1 MNQEKVRE
9 FFSAYYEGTL
19 DPGLQQ
25 TMSATLTK
33 DPVLLDEYR
42 KFERTYEELAKL
54 KYEVVEIPFDLHAR
68 ITSRLDQ
75 HVEETNKSLPAGWTI
90 WVRNVALAG
99 VAAAAIVGAVLSL
112 RPSTGTEVS
121 PAGVNFP
128 VTTEEAPARV
138 DAVLRQGVVKLEFSP
153 SEPKT
158 VEIRKG
164 LEGEVLRT
172 VELDGNSMSSPL
184 ENTGDSAIA
193 FAATVKED
201 RSVTVVAVPGKLV
214 SSDASPSG
222 EGTLEQ
228 FALALANA
236 YNVPVLLQVQ
246 DPKAPVKWDL
256 TDEDVVRAATSVLDK
271 QAYNVMKRESG
282 LVSITAD

>member
-19 DPGLQQ
+19 DSGLQQ
-25 TMSATLTK
+25 TMSATLSK
-33 DPVLLDEYR
+33 DPILLDEYR
-42 KFERTYEELAKL
+42 KFERTYEELGKL
-54 KYEVVEIPFDLHAR
+54 KFEVIEIPFDLHSR
-68 ITSRLDQ
+68 ITTKLDQ
-75 HVEETNKSLPAGWTI
+75 HVAETNKSLPAGWTI
-90 WVRNVALAG
+90 WVRNVTLAG

-112 RPSTGTEVS
+112 RPNTGSEVS
-121 PAGVNFP
+121 PAGVSFP
-128 VTTEEAPARV
+128 VTTEETPAHV

-153 SEPKT
+153 NEPKT

-172 VELDGNSMSSPL
+172 VELDGNSMSSSL
-184 ENTGDSAIA
+184 ENTGDSAIS

-201 RSVTVVAVPGKLV
+201 RSVTIVAVPGKLV
-214 SSDASPSG
+214 SQASSSG

-228 FALALANA
+228 FAVALADA
-236 YNVPVLLQVQ
+236 YNVPVLLQVK

-256 TDEDVVRAATSVLDK
+256 TDKDVVRAATSVVD
-271 QAYNVMKRESG
+271 QHAYNVMKRESG